1 MQLTVKNVMSKKVY
15 TIRGNSTIK
24 DAADEMKKHNVGS
37 LLVVDEEDTILG
49 IITERD
55 IVKAYADK
63 RIDSKIEDY
72 MTKEVKGVSEDTSV
86 INALNIMVE
95 NGFRHL
101 PIVNEKG
108 RVSGIVSIRDLVR
121 ALVDP
126 HYSQYGKEWNE
137 VKNTGLTCPVCGLE
151 IDEYGYCGCGS
162 GSS

>member
-1 MQLTVKNVMSKKVY
+1 MVKNVMSKKVY
-15 TIRGNSTIK
+15 TIRVDSTIK

-55 IVKAYADK
+55 IVRAYADK
-63 RIDSKIEDY
+63 RIDSKIKDY

-101 PIVNEKG
+101 PIVNERG
-108 RVSGIVSIRDLVR
+108 RVSGIVSIRDLVK

-126 HYSQYGKEWNE
+126 HYSQYGKEWHE
-137 VKNTGLTCPVCGLE
+137 VKSTGLTCPVCGLE